1 MTTRKSIILVLF
13 CFSSLLNLSA
23 QRSSFVELDYGAI
36 KKAISDPN
44 SSTYYPKLMKR
55 YLDFDTTLTLDEF
68 RLLYYG
74 YIYQPDYD
82 PYNKHMENNALS
94 VYLEKDKITLADCEK
109 IISFVNIS
117 MSEKPFHF
125 HNLRMAIYAYHVKG
139 EKKEAEKR
147 IAMLNGIINAILS
160 SGDGKSL
167 RSAYHVIFTIHEY
180 EIVNYLG
187 YNADYQELKSVWD
200 VIYLSKNK
208 DKIPA
213 LYFNV
218 EEMLAAYYERTKQI
232 SSGRQKE

>member
-1 MTTRKSIILVLF
+1 MRKFIVILCCYF
-13 CFSSLLNLSA
+13 SLLSLSA
-23 QRSSFVELDYGAI
+23 QRVSFVELDYGAI

-44 SSTYYPKLMKR
+44 SSAYYPKLMNR

-74 YIYQPDYD
+74 YIYQKDYD
-82 PYNKHMENNALS
+82 PYNKHMENSALS
-94 VYLEKDKITLADCEK
+94 LYMEKDKLAPADCEN
-109 IISFVNIS
+109 IIAFVNIS
-117 MSEKPFHF
+117 MTEKPFHF
-125 HNLRMAIYAYHVKG
+125 HNLRMAIYAYHMKG

-147 IAMLNGIINAILS
+147 MTMLNGIINAILS

-167 RSAYHVIFTIHEY
+167 RTAYHVIFTVHEY

-187 YNADYQELKSVWD
+187 YSANHQELKSVWD

-208 DKIPA
+208 NKIPA

-218 EEMLAAYYERTKQI
+218 EEMLAAYYERNKQI